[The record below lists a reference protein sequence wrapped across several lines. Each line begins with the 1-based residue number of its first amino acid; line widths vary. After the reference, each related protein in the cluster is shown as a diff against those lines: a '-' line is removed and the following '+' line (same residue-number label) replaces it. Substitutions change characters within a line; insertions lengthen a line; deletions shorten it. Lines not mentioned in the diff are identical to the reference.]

1 MKKNLSPLRYPG
13 GKNKIYDYIQHLII
27 QNETT
32 SYIEPFAG
40 GAAIALKLLLK
51 NDVKRIFLNDYDI
64 SIYSFW
70 KAAIFY
76 TDDFVQLI
84 KETPITMEIWI
95 QQTKIQKNK
104 LNFNPNKKSDCLT
117 LGFSTFFLNRTN
129 RSGILKAG
137 VIGGKN
143 QNGNYKMDCRFNK
156 EDLIQ
161 RIQLIASKRN
171 SIFLYNL
178 DAIDFIDKVIKK
190 TRNSLVFFDPPYY
203 QKGPALY
210 TNFYEHEDHLKL
222 ADAINHK
229 MNNRNW
235 LLTYDVASQIK
246 EIYKPLKLRSIEYYL
261 YYSISNPKVGKE
273 FMYFSKNLKIGEY
286 DKFLDVTNNV

>member
-13 GKNKIYDYIQHLII
+13 GKNKLYNFIQQLII
-27 QNETT
+27 SNRST

-51 NDVKRIFLNDYDI
+51 NDVNRIFLNDYDV

-70 KAAIFY
+70 KSAIFY
-76 TDDFVQLI
+76 TEDFIQLI
-84 KETPITMEIWI
+84 RDTPINMEIWY
-95 QQTKIQKNK
+95 QQSEIQKRK
-104 LNFNPNKKSDCLT
+104 LNFSLKKKKDCLT

-143 QNGNYKMDCRFNK
+143 QDGNYKMDCRFNK
-156 EDLIQ
+156 EDLIR
-161 RIQLIASKRN
+161 RIELISGKRD

-203 QKGPALY
+203 KKGPALY
-210 TNFYEHEDHLKL
+210 TNFYKHENHIEL
-222 ADAINHK
+222 ANALRYK

-235 LLTYDVASQIK
+235 LLTYDTAPEIK
-246 EIYKPLKLRSIEYYL
+246 EIYKSLNLNSIEYYL
-261 YYSISNPKVGKE
+261 NYSISNPKVGRE
-273 FMYFSKNLKIGEY
+273 FMYFSKKLNVENYK
-286 DKFLDVTNNV
+286 DFLRVTEND